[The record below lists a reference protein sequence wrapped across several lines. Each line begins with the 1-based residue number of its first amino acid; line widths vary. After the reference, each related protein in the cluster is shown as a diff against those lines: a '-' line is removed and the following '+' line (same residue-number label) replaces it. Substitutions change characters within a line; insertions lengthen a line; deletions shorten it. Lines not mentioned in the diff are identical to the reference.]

1 MPHDTSIDPAA
12 DPAEWWEAFYREG
25 RGRWSGRP
33 NASVV
38 DETRDLAPGT
48 ALDLACGQGGD
59 AIWLAQRGWTVTA
72 VDISASA
79 LAVAE
84 RNAAAAGVGGAIA
97 WERRDLSTA
106 MPDGAFDLVAATYL
120 HSPVEIGREA
130 ILRAAADRVAP
141 GGTLLIVGH
150 APSQA
155 HPHAELPGPDAVVER
170 LALPPADWELRTCAL
185 RTQLHAFAGEAP
197 AERIDAVV
205 RLRRRAGQA
214 TSW

>member
-1 MPHDTSIDPAA
+1 SRGGRVRPGASAAGRVAHRPPLWWMECHTSTPAPCPGEPGAAWFARSARPVAHPRTGCHRRGMPHDTSIDPAA

-84 RNAAAAGVGGAIA
+84 RN
-97 WERRDLSTA
+97 
-106 MPDGAFDLVAATYL
+106 
-120 HSPVEIGREA
+120 
-130 ILRAAADRVAP
+130 
-141 GGTLLIVGH
+141 
-150 APSQA
+150 
-155 HPHAELPGPDAVVER
+155 
-170 LALPPADWELRTCAL
+170 
-185 RTQLHAFAGEAP
+185 
-197 AERIDAVV
+197 
-205 RLRRRAGQA
+205 
-214 TSW
+214 